1 MGHIQRQRPLDLT
14 QSRQRSGHSGWQPRV
29 KGKILGEYAVR
40 HEIHPVATVSPRSE
54 HDYLLTKPACVS
66 DTLPQALVRILLLP
80 PASGGGMEGVVSWG
94 RRNAP
99 AAGDEAGAVRAG
111 RRGLI
116 DGMCGSGR

>member
-14 QSRQRSGHSGWQPRV
+14 RSRQRSGHSGWQPRV
-29 KGKILGEYAVR
+29 KGKILGEHAVR

-66 DTLPQALVRILLLP
+66 DTLPQVLVRILLLS
-80 PASGGGMEGVVSWG
+80 PASGQGMERVVSWG

-99 AAGDEAGAVRAG
+99 AAGGEAGAGTSGVAG
-111 RRGLI
+111 I
-116 DGMCGSGR
+116 D